1 MARRRRDLDD
11 EYQLEGRRSP
21 RPPRPRNVIEYV
33 VEVFTFTVAA
43 MMLILLVGLLILT
56 FFRPN
61 NNYAGAFNA
70 LTDIMT
76 TMLGALIGYIA
87 GKGSRSDEESSLP
100 PIPPPRVPRPPA
112 MPEEVDE
119 P

>member
-1 MARRRRDLDD
+1 VARRRPRDEDD

-33 VEVFTFTVAA
+33 VEVFTFTIAA
-43 MMLILLVGLLILT
+43 MLLILLVGAIVIA
-56 FFRPN
+56 FFRPEAN
-61 NNYAGAFNA
+61 LSGVFNA
-70 LTDIMT
+70 ITDIMT

-87 GKGSRSDEESSLP
+87 GRGNRPEDEGQP
-100 PIPPPRVPRPPA
+100 PVPPPRVPRPPT